1 MSEWLLQLPVVW
13 MALVIFAG
21 TYFIAAGVS
30 WGTTRLAVNE
40 RSHVIDPRTL
50 SPPGLVFWTS
60 CCFHRRPGLGRSSS
74 SLFIP
79 AAVAAPDWSLWMGN
93 DYGSSAPDLGQRCLP
108 SIVIVA
114 TRERPSSFIR

>member
-40 RSHVIDPRTL
+40 RSHVIDPGML
-50 SPPGLVFWTS
+50 SPPGLVF
-60 CCFHRRPGLGRSSS
+60 GLLVVFTAAQVWGDLERAGS
-74 SLFIP
+74 
-79 AAVAAPDWSLWMGN
+79 AVATKREEREAPEFD
-93 DYGSSAPDLGQRCLP
+93 
-108 SIVIVA
+108 V
-114 TRERPSSFIR
+114 